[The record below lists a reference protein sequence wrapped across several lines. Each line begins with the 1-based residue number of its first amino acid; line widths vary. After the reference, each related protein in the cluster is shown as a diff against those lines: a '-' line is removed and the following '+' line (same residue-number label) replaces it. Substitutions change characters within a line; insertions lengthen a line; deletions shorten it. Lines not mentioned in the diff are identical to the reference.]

1 MEFGKVEQLRDE
13 VVGLRPV
20 YGDIG
25 NCTEL
30 LLKSG
35 EIVLDKR
42 SLNGVKKALAMAYAI
57 DLKAQRRQLQAS
69 LKRKG
74 GPFPFYLSRKRV
86 FIPLKMRRV
95 VSDNDAVYGYLDLD
109 YIDVLEL
116 ISSRKCIVK
125 LSNALRLEV
134 LSSRQT
140 MLGAQH
146 DGVAV
151 REFLHKQVEK
161 VDNGISDEQLAA
173 AVRLI
178 ISTIT
183 KMVPDS

>member
-1 MEFGKVEQLRDE
+1 MKFGKVEQLRDE
-13 VVGLRPV
+13 VIGIRPV
-20 YGDIG
+20 YGENG

-30 LLKSG
+30 LLKSA

-42 SLNGVKKALAMAYAI
+42 NVNSVKKALAMAYAI

-95 VSDNDAVYGYLDLD
+95 VSGNDAVYGFLDLD
-109 YIDVLEL
+109 YIYEHEL
-116 ISSRKCIVK
+116 ISSRKSIVK

-140 MLGAQH
+140 ALGAQH
-146 DGVAV
+146 DGMAV
-151 REFLHKQVEK
+151 VEFLNRQVEE
-161 VDNGISDEQLAA
+161 VDDGISDEQLAA

-178 ISTIT
+178 ISTIARV
-183 KMVPDS
+183 VPDS